1 MKTYGYLLNKFFL
14 IAALSFSFAVN
25 GKCAA
30 SDYFQTRASGNWTTA
45 STWEYSPN
53 GLAPWTISAAAPN
66 QNAKQI
72 RIKSGHTVTMV
83 SLLTH
88 RSSNLTID
96 AGGTL
101 VHQVLAILQITPGTF
116 LGGLGPSFTINGTY
130 VLNGTQPTI
139 TAGSATSNFLQVNAG
154 GIVRVDDNVLGLAES
169 DNFAYENPRV
179 FFTTDAVY
187 QWNTTTKFDNSAN
200 RIYFP
205 TSGTGVSP
213 IFRITQNLTGFN
225 YVGNTNSNDALLI
238 NGRFEV
244 DPGITVECAGT
255 GTKFFRDGI
264 GGAGTIIHKR
274 SYFLFPVTIPNCG
287 LFEITGNSASIYGTV
302 TINIEPSLGTDF
314 TISGTATVTGSPI
327 INVGTLAVA
336 VASTFLISG
345 TMNITGSPTI
355 NIGTAVSTFSHT
367 LSVTGT
373 LNISGSPNINIG
385 TAAVA
390 ANGILSVAGTLTN
403 NSASNPISLTYG
415 TLTVTNTVGGT
426 GTFTANAARTV
437 INVANPTAGSSAGTL
452 RFTPSFN
459 TVYDF
464 NMGLTTG
471 STTSRVALGS
481 DMNIAR
487 NLTLTSGIIVTGANL
502 LTWSRTAVG
511 ATLSNPTPTNS
522 FIATCNADGSAL
534 NYSLSSPFT
543 GAAGF
548 RINNVGAANTTFP
561 VGATWQT
568 FGLFA
573 ATPNRIMINNAGTA
587 DNFTVVVKKELL
599 VYTPLSGVNRVW
611 YVSEG
616 TAGGS
621 NVTMNLY
628 FTKRL
633 WNTNA
638 YLVDQDE
645 IETGFIYSDPHLIQK
660 SYDAD
665 DNEFVSNS
673 LLGAPPAGDVPSY
686 VAAGFNNSE
695 IFAQYR
701 NGVSPDLAGNTNG
714 IKEFGRFSVFNAAS
728 VVLPV
733 SITNIKAYQKGA
745 EVLLEWQALNEL
757 SVDRY
762 EIEKSADAVN
772 FNTVV
777 TVTARN
783 NGNTINSYIST
794 DIKPAQG
801 KNFYRIKAIDKDGK
815 VTYTQILSVDISN
828 GRRFISV
835 IPNPVRNRA
844 INLQLNNLNAGKYN
858 IILYSIE
865 GKAVYRTLTEHG
877 GGSSTEQIALPA
889 NVSGGAYILKVFNER
904 DNYTERILVQ

>member
-14 IAALSFSFAVN
+14 IVILSLSFAKDSISSVPGDYFRTVANVNSLWDLTTTWESSVN
-25 GKCAA
+25 GSTGWTAA
-30 SDYFQTRASGNWTTA
+30 T
-45 STWEYSPN
+45 
-53 GLAPWTISAAAPN
+53 LAPTSAAAGIT
-66 QNAKQI
+66 I
-72 RIKSGHTVTMV
+72 RTGATVALIPLVTY
-83 SLLTH
+83 TA
-88 RSSNLTID
+88 NKLTIQS
-96 AGGTL
+96 GGTL
-101 VHQVLAILQITPGTF
+101 NHTVAATLRLANAAGADF
-116 LGGLGPSFTINGTY
+116 VINGTY
-130 VLNGTQPTI
+130 VLYGTQPDLT
-139 TAGSATSNFLQVNAG
+139 TNGATCQVSATGL
-154 GIVRVDDNVLGLAES
+154 VRVDDNVLGIGSS
-169 DNFAYENPRV
+169 DDFGYNNRV
-179 FFTTDAVY
+179 TFGTDAVF
-187 QWNTTTKFDNSAN
+187 QWNTTTRFDAVNRQYFVNSPA
-200 RIYFP
+200 
-205 TSGTGVSP
+205 GTSP
-213 IFRITQNLTGFN
+213 IFRVTQNLTGAN
-225 YVGNTNSNDALLI
+225 YIGNTPGNDFVSF

-244 DPGITVECAGT
+244 STGLTVEFG
-255 GTKFFRDGI
+255 GNGPKVFRDGI
-264 GGAGTIIHKR
+264 GGAGTLVHQ
-274 SYFLFPVTIPNCG
+274 LANANHGNCG
-287 LFEITGNSASIYGTV
+287 LFQITGTAATIYGTV
-302 TINIEPSLGTDF
+302 TINIEGVGPTTDF
-314 TISGTATVTGSPI
+314 EVSGTAT
-327 INVGTLAVA
+327 
-336 VASTFLISG
+336 
-345 TMNITGSPTI
+345 ITGTPVI
-355 NIGTAVSTFSHT
+355 NIGTASTP
-367 LSVTGT
+367 VNGT
-373 LNISGSPNINIG
+373 LVVS
-385 TAAVA
+385 
-390 ANGILSVAGTLTN
+390 GTLTN
-403 NSASNPISLTYG
+403 NSANPVDLSYG
-415 TLTVTNTVGGT
+415 NLNITNTVGGT
-426 GTFTANAARTV
+426 GTFKASGTRTV
-437 INVANPTAGSSAGTL
+437 VTVAKTTTGTAGSL
-452 RFTPSFN
+452 RFTPGFN

-464 NMGLTTG
+464 VMGLATPL
-471 STTSRVALGS
+471 SSATSRIELGNS
-481 DMNIAR
+481 FNIAH
-487 NLTLTSGIIVTGANL
+487 NLTLTRGIIVTGANL
-502 LTWSRTAVG
+502 LTWTRTAVG

-534 NYSLSSPFT
+534 NYSLSSPYN

-548 RINNVGAANTTFP
+548 RINNVGAANTFFP
-561 VGATWQT
+561 VGAT
-568 FGLFA
+568 FLNSGSGFI
-573 ATPNRIMINNAGTA
+573 ATPNRMMINNAGTV

-599 VYTPLSGVNRVW
+599 IYTPLSGVNRVW

-616 TAGGS
+616 TTGGS

-628 FTKRL
+628 FTKRD
-633 WNTNA
+633 WNNNA
-638 YLVDQDE
+638 YPAVQDE

-673 LLGAPPAGDVPSY
+673 LIGVPVGAGGGDVPSY
-686 VAAGFNNSE
+686 IATANNTE

-701 NGVSPDLAGNTNG
+701 NGVSPDLSGNKNG
-714 IKEFGRFSVFNAAS
+714 IKQFGRFSVFNAAS

-745 EVLLEWQALNEL
+745 EVLVEWQALNEL

-877 GGSSTEQIALPA
+877 GGSSTQQIALPA